1 MASQAWQDRKWVTLA
16 LLTSSRGIRGEI
28 QAVPFSDKAE
38 RFQSLKEVSLFGA
51 ESMDAEP
58 LRLEVESV
66 WEHRGR
72 AIFKF
77 RGIDSISDAERLR
90 GKEVRIPLEER
101 PPLPQGEYYQSDLV
115 GCEVVERASGVL
127 VGQVKGW
134 QDCGGPALLEIAGVD
149 GKEILV
155 PFAGSICVEIDTAAR
170 RIRVDLPEGLKD
182 ING

>member
-1 MASQAWQDRKWVTLA
+1 LASKAWQDQKWVTVA

-28 QAVPFSDKAE
+28 QAVPFSDNAE
-38 RFQSLKEVSLFGA
+38 RFQRLKEVSLFGDA
-51 ESMDAEP
+51 DAEP
-58 LRLEVESV
+58 VRLEVESV
-66 WEHRGR
+66 WVRRRR
-72 AIFKF
+72 AVFKF
-77 RGIDSISDAERLR
+77 RGVDSIADAERLR

-115 GCEVVERASGVL
+115 GCEVVERSSGEL

-134 QDCGGPALLEIAGVD
+134 QDCGGPGLLEIAGVD
-149 GKEILV
+149 GREILV
-155 PFAGSICVEIDTAAR
+155 PFAGSICIEIDTAAR

>member
-1 MASQAWQDRKWVTLA
+1 M
-16 LLTSSRGIRGEI
+16 LTSSRGIRGEI
-28 QAVPFSDKAE
+28 QAVPFSDNAE
-38 RFQSLKEVSLFGA
+38 RFQSLKEVSLFG
-51 ESMDAEP
+51 STDDEP
-58 LRLEVESV
+58 LRLAVESV
-66 WEHRGR
+66 WVHRGR
-72 AIFKF
+72 AVFKF
-77 RGIDSISDAERLR
+77 RGVDSIPDAERLR

-101 PPLPQGEYYQSDLV
+101 PALPEGEYYQSDLV
-115 GCEVVERASGVL
+115 GCEVVERASGEL

-134 QDCGGPALLEIAGVD
+134 QDCGGPALLEIAGLD

>member
-1 MASQAWQDRKWVTLA
+1 MASKGSEVGKWIAIA
-16 LLTSSRGIRGEI
+16 LLTSPRGIRGEI
-28 QAVPFSDKAE
+28 QAVPFSDNAE
-38 RFQSLKEVSLFGA
+38 RFQSLKGVFLFGA
-51 ESMDAEP
+51 EGTEAEP
-58 LRLEVESV
+58 LRLDVESV

-77 RGIDSISDAERLR
+77 RGIDTIPDAEKLR
-90 GKEVRIPLEER
+90 GKEVRIPLGER
-101 PPLPQGEYYQSDLV
+101 PQLPQGEYYQSDLV
-115 GCEVVERASGVL
+115 GCEVVERATGEL

-134 QDCGGPALLEIAGVD
+134 QECGGPALLEIAGAD

-170 RIRVDLPEGLKD
+170 RIRVDLPDGLKD

>member
-1 MASQAWQDRKWVTLA
+1 MASQGWLDREWVTLA
-16 LLTSSRGIRGEI
+16 LLTGSRGIRGEI
-28 QAVPFSDKAE
+28 QAVPFSDNAE
-38 RFQSLKEVSLFGA
+38 RFQSLKEVSLFG
-51 ESMDAEP
+51 STDAEP

-72 AIFKF
+72 AVFKF
-77 RGIDSISDAERLR
+77 RGIDSIPDAERLR
-90 GKEVRIPLEER
+90 GMEVRIPLEER
-101 PPLPQGEYYQSDLV
+101 PALPEGEYYQSDLV
-115 GCEVVERASGVL
+115 GCEVIERASGEL

-134 QDCGGPALLEIAGVD
+134 QECGGPALLEIAGLD

>member
-1 MASQAWQDRKWVTLA
+1 LASQDSPDRKWVTIA
-16 LLTSSRGIRGEI
+16 LLTGSRGIRGEV
-28 QAVPFSDKAE
+28 QAVPFSDNAE
-38 RFQSLKEVSLFGA
+38 RFQILKDVCLFGA
-51 ESMDAEP
+51 ERPDEAP

-77 RGIDSISDAERLR
+77 RGIDSIPEAERLR

-101 PPLPQGEYYQSDLV
+101 PPLPPGEYYQSDLV

-127 VGQVKGW
+127 VGHVKGW

-155 PFAGSICVEIDTAAR
+155 PFAGSICVEINTESK

>member
-1 MASQAWQDRKWVTLA
+1 MSSQAWQDRQWVTLA

-38 RFQSLKEVSLFGA
+38 RFQSLKEVSLFG
-51 ESMDAEP
+51 STDGEP

-77 RGIDSISDAERLR
+77 RGVDSIADAERLR

-101 PPLPQGEYYQSDLV
+101 PPLPEGEYYQSDLV
-115 GCEVVERASGVL
+115 GCEVVERASGEL

-170 RIRVDLPEGLKD
+170 RIRVDLPDGLKD

>member
-1 MASQAWQDRKWVTLA
+1 MASKGSEVGKWIAIA
-16 LLTSSRGIRGEI
+16 LLTSPRGIRGEI
-28 QAVPFSDKAE
+28 QAVPFSDNAE
-38 RFQSLKEVSLFGA
+38 RFQSLKYVFLFGA
-51 ESMDAEP
+51 EGMDAEP

-77 RGIDSISDAERLR
+77 RGIDTIPDAERLR

-101 PPLPQGEYYQSDLV
+101 PALPQGEYYQSDLV
-115 GCEVVERASGVL
+115 GCEVVERATGEL

-134 QDCGGPALLEIAGVD
+134 QECGGPALLEIAGAD

>member
-1 MASQAWQDRKWVTLA
+1 LASKASKDREWVTIA
-16 LLTSSRGIRGEI
+16 LLTSPRGIRGEI
-28 QAVPFSDKAE
+28 QAVPFSDNAE
-38 RFQSLKEVSLFGA
+38 RFQSLKGVFLFDA
-51 ESMDAEP
+51 EGTAAEP

-66 WEHRGR
+66 WDHRGR

-77 RGIDSISDAERLR
+77 RGIDTIPDAERLR
-90 GKEVRIPLEER
+90 GKEVRIPLGER
-101 PPLPQGEYYQSDLV
+101 PTLPQGEYYQSDVV
-115 GCEVVERASGVL
+115 GCEVVDRASGEL

-134 QDCGGPALLEIAGVD
+134 QECGGPALLVVAGAE

>member
-1 MASQAWQDRKWVTLA
+1 LASKASEDRKWVAIA

-28 QAVPFSDKAE
+28 QAVPFSDNAE
-38 RFQSLKEVSLFGA
+38 RFQSLKDVFLFGA
-51 ESMDAEP
+51 EGTEAEP
-58 LRLEVESV
+58 LRIEVESV

-77 RGIDSISDAERLR
+77 RGIDSIPDAERLR

-101 PPLPQGEYYQSDLV
+101 PALPQGEYYQSDLV
-115 GCEVVERASGVL
+115 GCEVVDRASGEL

-134 QDCGGPALLEIAGVD
+134 QECGGPALLEIAGAD

>member
-1 MASQAWQDRKWVTLA
+1 MASQGWPDRKWVTLA

-28 QAVPFSDKAE
+28 QAVPFSDNAE
-38 RFQSLKEVSLFGA
+38 RFQSLKEVSLFG
-51 ESMDAEP
+51 STDDEP

-66 WEHRGR
+66 WVHRGR
-72 AIFKF
+72 AVFKF
-77 RGIDSISDAERLR
+77 RGVDSIPDAERLR

-101 PPLPQGEYYQSDLV
+101 PALPEGEYYQSDLV
-115 GCEVVERASGVL
+115 GCEVVERASGEL

-134 QDCGGPALLEIAGVD
+134 QDCGGPALLEIAGLD

>member
-1 MASQAWQDRKWVTLA
+1 MESQAWQDRKWVTLA
-16 LLTSSRGIRGEI
+16 LLTSPRGIRGEI
-28 QAVPFSDKAE
+28 QAVPFSDRAE

-51 ESMDAEP
+51 EGMDAEP

-66 WEHRGR
+66 WEYRGR

-77 RGIDSISDAERLR
+77 RGIDSIPDAERLR

-101 PPLPQGEYYQSDLV
+101 LPLPKGEYYQSDLV
-115 GCEVVERASGVL
+115 GCEVFDRASGEL
-127 VGQVKGW
+127 VGQVKAW
-134 QDCGGPALLEIAGVD
+134 QDCGGPGLLEIAGAG

-170 RIRVDLPEGLKD
+170 RIQVDLPEGLKD

>member
-1 MASQAWQDRKWVTLA
+1 LASKAAQDREWVTLA
-16 LLTSSRGIRGEI
+16 LLTGPRGIRGEI

-38 RFQSLKEVSLFGA
+38 RFQRLKEVSLFGA
-51 ESMDAEP
+51 EGMDAAP

-77 RGIDSISDAERLR
+77 RGVDSISDAERLR

-101 PPLPQGEYYQSDLV
+101 PPLPEGEYYQSDLV

-127 VGQVKGW
+127 VGRVKGW
-134 QDCGGPALLEIAGVD
+134 QDCGGPGLLEVAGAD